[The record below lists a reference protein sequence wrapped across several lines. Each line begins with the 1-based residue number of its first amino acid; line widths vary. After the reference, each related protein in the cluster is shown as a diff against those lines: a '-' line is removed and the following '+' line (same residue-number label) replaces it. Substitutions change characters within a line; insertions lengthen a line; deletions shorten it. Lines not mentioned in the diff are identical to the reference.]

1 MLAKTKPNMY
11 KSSPIVVN
19 GLLRIIILVFLTSN
33 ICFSQTP
40 VRVDIDLTKP
50 VKPVSPLIYGK
61 NNVLPNTFLN
71 SSSNAEIFKA
81 KEAGVRFVRQGGGNN
96 STKYNWRLKLS
107 SHPDWYNNVY
117 ANDWN
122 TAAKSMLDKLPGVQ
136 GMWSFQ
142 LLGKSAAN
150 IKNNFNDWAY
160 NQAKWWEGCGQNLAG
175 GGQINVSGTNSSKA
189 LVDGNTDLYLMDWPA
204 DSTVGILDK
213 WFGEK
218 GLGYD
223 KNRFRYWS
231 MDNEPEI
238 WEGTHDDVMPKQC
251 SAEEFMQLYF
261 KVAKAARAKYPDIK
275 LTGPIPANEWQWYS
289 YSGGT
294 KIGTKSVCWLEFF
307 IKRIADEEK
316 SSGIKLLDVLDI
328 HFYPGTSDAAQSMQ
342 LHRVFFDRNYVFP
355 EANGVHTVNG
365 GWNTSI
371 NKEYILG
378 RCSDWLTQYLGPNHS
393 VGLGVTEM
401 DIPSTN
407 PNVQAIWYASILGE
421 FMKNGA
427 ELFTPWSW
435 KVGMWETLHLFSRY
449 NQENFVQAT
458 SADETM
464 VSAYPTIDA
473 NKDSLSVVLVN
484 RSLTEKKLVTLNF
497 TGYVVTP
504 GSCQMYTLSKLGT
517 TETFVSHAKNALVKS
532 GVEASMNQI
541 TVELE
546 PMSVNTIVQRAYS
559 MAVDPDLKKDTFKA
573 RIYPNP
579 ANDQVQLDFLLPVR
593 SKIKIDLCAS
603 NGQLL
608 KTISDDVFDAGNQSL
623 AFNLNKIS
631 SGIYLIKLNSEKDF
645 QTLKFIKK

>member
-1 MLAKTKPNMY
+1 MLKFFRLNFH
-11 KSSPIVVN
+11 SV
-19 GLLRIIILVFLTSN
+19 LIILPFVIFN
-33 ICFSQTP
+33 ITISFSQTP

-61 NNVLPNTFLN
+61 NNVLPSTFLN
-71 SSSNAEIFKA
+71 SKDIAEILKA

-142 LLGKSAAN
+142 LLGKAAAN
-150 IKNNFNDWAY
+150 TTNNFNDWAY

-175 GGQINVSGTNSSKA
+175 GGQINTSGTNSGQA

-223 KNRFRYWS
+223 KKRFRYWS

-251 SAEEFMQLYF
+251 TAEEFMQLYF

-275 LTGPIPANEWQWYS
+275 LTGPVPANEWQWYS

-294 KIGTKSVCWLEFF
+294 KIGTKSVSWLEFF

-316 SSGIKLLDVLDI
+316 ASGIKLLDVLDI

-342 LHRVFFDRNYVFP
+342 LHRVFFDRTYVFP

-365 GWNTSI
+365 GWNTGI

-378 RCSDWLTQYLGPNHS
+378 RCSDWLTQYLGPNHN

-401 DIPSTN
+401 DIKSTDA
-407 PNVQAIWYASILGE
+407 NVQAIWYASTMGE

-449 NQENFVQAT
+449 NQENFVQAI

-464 VSAYPTIDA
+464 VSAYPTINA
-473 NKDSLSVVLVN
+473 NEDSMSVVLVN
-484 RSLTEKKLVTLNF
+484 RSLTEKKLVSLNF
-497 TGYVVTP
+497 SGFVVNP
-504 GSCQMYTLSKLGT
+504 GTSPMYTLSKLGT
-517 TETFVSHAKNALVKS
+517 TETFVSHVKNALVKS
-532 GVEASMNQI
+532 EVEISTNQI
-541 TVELE
+541 SVELA
-546 PMSVNTIVQRAYS
+546 PMSVNTILLKALQ
-559 MAVDPDLKKDTFKA
+559 MAVNPDLKKNSFKA
-573 RIYPNP
+573 SIYPNP
-579 ANDQVQLDFLLPVR
+579 ATNRVNINFLLPER
-593 SKIKIDLCAS
+593 SHVKINLYGV
-603 NGQLL
+603 NGQFM
-608 KTISDDVFDAGNQSL
+608 KTISNDIFESGNQSTT
-623 AFNLNKIS
+623 FDLNNIS
-631 SGIYLIKLNSEKDF
+631 GGIYWIKLTSEKDS
-645 QTLKFIKK
+645 QTLKLIKK